1 MRPALFAIA
10 IMALGAEPAVHLA
23 MPYRTVAGVQLTLDI
38 ALPEKAAGPAPVIVC
53 LHGGGWSMGS
63 KESFRRY
70 LPEFAR
76 LGYAAASIRYRLA
89 PGHKFPAQLEDIE
102 AAVAYLRANA
112 GRWNLDGGRVTLLGA
127 SAGAHLALLAGFAN
141 RVGVNAIV
149 DISGPADL
157 RDWRM
162 SPNAEKALQATTG
175 KTTQTLLDEL
185 LGGLDPAVASPVA
198 QVQPGAPPV
207 LVFHWREDQAVAA
220 AQAERLV
227 AALQAAGVR
236 HEAVWFD
243 GRGHA
248 LNGPGVDQIV
258 PRTVAFLDR
267 LPR

>member
-1 MRPALFAIA
+1 
-10 IMALGAEPAVHLA
+10 
-23 MPYRTVAGVQLTLDI
+23 
-38 ALPEKAAGPAPVIVC
+38 
-53 LHGGGWSMGS
+53 
-63 KESFRRY
+63 
-70 LPEFAR
+70 
-76 LGYAAASIRYRLA
+76 LA

>member
-1 MRPALFAIA
+1 MRPALLVLAVV
-10 IMALGAEPAVHLA
+10 ALAAEPAVHLE

-38 ALPEKAAGPAPVIVC
+38 ALPEASTGRVPLIVC

-63 KESFRRY
+63 KSSFRRY

-76 LGYAAASIRYRLA
+76 LGYAAASIQYRLA
-89 PGHKFPAQLEDIE
+89 PAHKFPAQIEDIH
-102 AAVAYLRANA
+102 AAISFLRANA
-112 GRWNLDGGRVTLLGA
+112 GRWNLDPARVSLLGA
-127 SAGAHLALLAGFAN
+127 SAGAHLALLAGFDN
-141 RVGVNAIV
+141 RSRVNAVI

-162 SPNAEKALQATTG
+162 SPNAERTLQSTTG
-175 KTTQTLLDEL
+175 KATQTLLDEL
-185 LGGLDPAVASPVA
+185 LGDVEPAAASPVA
-198 QVQPGAPPV
+198 QLKRGAPPV

-220 AQAERLV
+220 AQAERLL
-227 AALQAAGVR
+227 AALQGAGVA
-236 HEAVWFD
+236 HEAVWFE